1 MKFISPSVMQWLMIA
16 LIIAGLGVSGYL
28 MWGYTVPGAVIACGG
43 SDGCENVKNSAYS
56 SILGVSLPLLGLLSY
71 AALLFLVGG
80 QAHPAVNRN
89 GWTPLT
95 ALAIF
100 GVALIGL
107 LFSAYLTYLE
117 LFVIFAVCH
126 WCVASAVI
134 MTGIFILA
142 IINLS
147 QSNAVAQATP
157 AR

>member
-1 MKFISPSVMQWLMIA
+1 MGTRTTS
-16 LIIAGLGVSGYL
+16 
-28 MWGYTVPGAVIACGG
+28 PGAVIACGG

-71 AALLFLVGG
+71 IALLFLVGG
-80 QAHPAVNRN
+80 QTHPAVNRN
-89 GWTPLT
+89 GWTPLA

-117 LFVIFAVCH
+117 LFVIFAICH

-134 MTGIFILA
+134 MAVIFVLA
-142 IINLS
+142 MVNLS
-147 QSNAVAQATP
+147 RSNTVDQASP
-157 AR
+157 AC